1 MKVKVFFVLGTDS
14 SGKEDIWIRR
24 EAREFCDVIQV
35 TIDQEEIRMLDHV
48 SEMLLFKQ
56 FDFLGTYDNLTLNS
70 ISAIKMARAWGG
82 GGGGGTEL
90 DFIAV
95 YMGKRSEASKI
106 SGYVFFTDGRRR
118 HLHKLAP
125 ALEPPLQRRTH
136 DQSVTFYL
144 KIM

>member
-106 SGYVFFTDGRRR
+106 LGHVFSQMGDDDTYINLPQLWSLLYEEGHMTR
-118 HLHKLAP
+118 
-125 ALEPPLQRRTH
+125 
-136 DQSVTFYL
+136 V
-144 KIM
+144 